1 MSKNQHLLLF
11 SIFTGNEEQKE
22 LTNGEAEITENQPET
37 DQLPPQGNTLFY
49 IWTFET
55 NQLTYI
61 HIVYRKLT
69 NTDS

>member
-22 LTNGEAEITENQPET
+22 LTNGEAEIKENQPET
-37 DQLPPQGNTLFY
+37 DQLPPQGNALFY

-55 NQLTYI
+55 N
-61 HIVYRKLT
+61 
-69 NTDS
+69 